1 MASTSARVTAGR
13 GRVSLAITTA
23 VFPVKSTG
31 ASTLTSPRSDEA
43 CGATT
48 PTTPVGSGT
57 LKLKNGPATGLE
69 DPATWATLSDQPAY
83 QTQRSTAASTLAAA
97 SSSLVPSL
105 EATASANWERRLS
118 SISATR

>member
-1 MASTSARVTAGR
+1 MLPVT
-13 GRVSLAITTA
+13 I
-23 VFPVKSTG
+23 TG
-31 ASTLTSPRSDEA
+31 ASTLTSPRSEDA
-43 CGATT
+43 CGAST

-69 DPATWATLSDQPAY
+69 EPATWATLSDQPAY

-97 SSSLVPSL
+97 CFWLVPSL
-105 EATASANWERRLS
+105 AATSSTNWARRPS